1 MVSQRRAK
9 VESRTTARLSVFIS
23 YSSHDAEVAQK
34 IFTYL
39 ETFDLIRPQLDRI
52 DTSPGDQI
60 VEKVT
65 RIIKSAAKLIILI
78 SPQSVRSAWVAFELN
93 AALYQHLTKGGRSNV
108 IPVLVEPVTELPSEF
123 HIIDDLEYV
132 PFTAADAEDIAL
144 KAIFEAIV
152 RNQPQP
158 TTIHEDHTKARAA
171 ESRIPEQYTR
181 LKSALA
187 DTIKTEIDPLLRLM
201 RDIAQATS
209 AQSHI
214 LSPEYV
220 SLTEANAISEIWVVT
235 THLYNDLYDP
245 KISKSVSDNQK
256 KGIKYIYF
264 VETTDL
270 LKQRQKEYIERF
282 SENIGRF
289 EFIEVSGDIIMPFD
303 EVVIYDANDDHV
315 SWGYVQMTYGK
326 YPVLD
331 KQSVFL
337 KLPDRNLGSL
347 TRRLLE
353 LRRRANAKNANSR
366 HRDSTTHQSV

>member
-1 MVSQRRAK
+1 MSRHRVQAK
-9 VESRTTARLSVFIS
+9 SLGKLNVFIS
-23 YSSHDAEVAQK
+23 YSSRDTEVAQK
-34 IFTYL
+34 IYNHL
-39 ETFDLIRPQLDRI
+39 SSFDRIKPMLDRI
-52 DTSPGDQI
+52 DISPGDQI

-65 RIIKSAAKLIILI
+65 KMIRSAAKLVVLI
-78 SPQSVRSAWVAFELN
+78 SPSSIRSSWVAFELN
-93 AALYQHLTKGGRSNV
+93 AALYQHLTQRGRSNV
-108 IPVLVEPVTELPSEF
+108 IPVLVEPIAELPAEF
-123 HIIDDLEYV
+123 HVIDDLEYV
-132 PFTAADAEDIAL
+132 SFTAGDPEDIAL
-144 KAIFEAIV
+144 QAIV
-152 RNQPQP
+152 SAILAEHAQP
-158 TTIHEDHTKARAA
+158 IKLHEDHAKARAA
-171 ESRIPEQYTR
+171 ESRVPEQYVR

-187 DTIKTEIDPLLRLM
+187 DTIKNEMDPLLRLM

-220 SLTEANAISEIWVVT
+220 SLTEANALSEIWVVT

-245 KISKSVSDNQK
+245 TISKSVTENQR

-264 VETTDL
+264 IEQTDL
-270 LKQRQKEYIERF
+270 LRQRKKEYEERF
-282 SENIGRF
+282 HENQGQF

-326 YPVLD
+326 YPILD

-347 TRRLLE
+347 TRRLMA
-353 LRRRANAKNANSR
+353 LRRTAMNVPKGRLDKVAKLR
-366 HRDSTTHQSV
+366 E